1 MHPALWISKTGLE
14 AQTKDLAVISNNLA
28 NAGTVGFKKS
38 RVVFEDLFYQNLRQ
52 PGAQSSQDT
61 KLPAGLQLGTGVKMV
76 ATQKIHTQG
85 SFQTTDNQ
93 LDVAIQGSGFFQVQL
108 PDGSTGYT
116 RAGNFGTDEE
126 GQVVTLGSGYPLQA
140 GAFTIPQDATSMD
153 IGVDGTVS
161 VRLAGQAAPSIL
173 GTIQLA
179 DFINPAGL
187 QPVGEN
193 LYLETG
199 SSGAPVVGTPGL
211 DGLGQVRGGM
221 LETSNV
227 STVEELVAMIE
238 TQRTYETNAKVLS
251 AVDQMLQFINQ
262 TI

>member
-38 RVVFEDLFYQNLRQ
+38 RVAFEDLFYQNLRQ
-52 PGAQSSQDT
+52 PGAESSQET
-61 KLPAGLQLGTGVKMV
+61 RLPAGLQLGTGVKVV

-85 SFQTTDNQ
+85 NFQTSENQ
-93 LDVAIQGSGFFQVQL
+93 LDMAIQGSGFFQILL
-108 PDGSTGYT
+108 PDGTTGYT
-116 RAGNFGTDEE
+116 RAGNFTLDEN
-126 GQVVTLGSGYPLQA
+126 GQVVTQGSGYVLQPVI
-140 GAFTIPQDATSMD
+140 TVPQTATSLD
-153 IGVDGTVS
+153 VSIDGTIS
-161 VRLAGQAAPSIL
+161 AQEPGQAAPTNL
-173 GTIQLA
+173 GTLQLA
-179 DFINPAGL
+179 DFINPSGL
-187 QPVGEN
+187 QPIGEN

-199 SSGAPVVGTPGL
+199 SSGAPVIGTPGL
-211 DGLGQVRGGM
+211 DGLGALRGGQ

-262 TI
+262 TL

>member
-1 MHPALWISKTGLE
+1 MHPALWIAKTGLE

-38 RVVFEDLFYQNLRQ
+38 RVAFEDLFYQNLRQ
-52 PGAQSSQDT
+52 PGADSSQDT
-61 KLPAGLQLGTGVKMV
+61 KLPAGLQLGTGVKVV

-85 SFQTTDNQ
+85 SMQTSDNQ
-93 LDVAIQGSGFFQVQL
+93 LDMAVQGSGFFQILL
-108 PDGSTGYT
+108 PDGTTGYT
-116 RAGNFGTDEE
+116 RAGNFTLDET
-126 GQVVTLGSGYPLQA
+126 GQIVTQGSGYILQPA
-140 GAFTIPQDATSMD
+140 ITVPQTTTSLEVA
-153 IGVDGTVS
+153 VDGTIS
-161 VRLAGQAAPSIL
+161 AQEAGQAAPTNL
-173 GTIQLA
+173 GQVQLA
-179 DFINPAGL
+179 GFVNPSGL

-199 SSGAPVVGTPGL
+199 SSGAAVIGTAGL
-211 DGLGQVRGGM
+211 DGLGQLRGGQ

-262 TI
+262 TL

>member
-38 RVVFEDLFYQNLRQ
+38 RVAFEDLFYQNLRQ
-52 PGAQSSQDT
+52 PGAQASADT
-61 KLPAGLQLGTGVKMV
+61 RIPSGLQIGTGVKV
-76 ATQKIHTQG
+76 VSTQKIHTQG

-93 LDVAIQGSGFFQVQL
+93 LDMAIQGSGFFQILL
-108 PDGSTGYT
+108 PDGTTGYT
-116 RAGNFGTDEE
+116 RAGNFALDEN
-126 GQVVTLGSGYPLQA
+126 GQIVTQGSGYVLQPA
-140 GAFTIPQDATSMD
+140 LTVPQTATSLD
-153 IGVDGTVS
+153 VAVDGTVS
-161 VRLAGQAAPSIL
+161 VQEPGNAAPTIL
-173 GTIQLA
+173 GNIQLA
-179 DFINPAGL
+179 DFVNPSGL

-193 LYLETG
+193 LFLETG

-211 DGLGQVRGGM
+211 DGVGQVRGGM

-227 STVEELVAMIE
+227 STVEELVSMIE

-262 TI
+262 TL

>member
-14 AQTKDLAVISNNLA
+14 AQTKDLAVLSNNLA

-61 KLPAGLQLGTGVKMV
+61 RLPAGLQLGTGVKVV
-76 ATQKIHTQG
+76 ATQKIHSQG
-85 SFQTTDNQ
+85 SFKTTDSQ
-93 LDVAIQGSGFFQVQL
+93 MDMAIQGDGFFQVLL
-108 PDGSTGYT
+108 PDGTTGYS
-116 RAGNFGTDEE
+116 RAGNFTTDEN
-126 GQVVTLGSGYPLQA
+126 GQIVTQGSGYVLQP
-140 GAFTIPQDATSMD
+140 GFTIPQTAISMD
-153 IGVDGTVS
+153 VALDGTIS
-161 VRLAGQAAPSIL
+161 VQEAGQAAPTVV
-173 GTIQLA
+173 GNIQLA
-179 DFINPAGL
+179 GFINPSGL

-211 DGLGQVRGGM
+211 DGLGGVRGGM

-227 STVEELVAMIE
+227 STVEELVDMIE

-262 TI
+262 TL

>member
-38 RVVFEDLFYQNLRQ
+38 RVAFEDLFYQNLRQ
-52 PGAQSSQDT
+52 PGAQASQDT
-61 KLPAGLQLGTGVKMV
+61 RAPSGLQIGTGVKVV

-93 LDVAIQGSGFFQVQL
+93 LDMAVQGSGFFQILL
-108 PDGSTGYT
+108 PDGSSGYT
-116 RAGNFGTDEE
+116 RAGNFALDEN
-126 GQVVTLGSGYPLQA
+126 GQIVTQGSGYVLQPA
-140 GAFTIPQDATSMD
+140 ITVPQTATSLD
-153 IGVDGTVS
+153 VAVDGTVS
-161 VRLAGQAAPSIL
+161 VQEQGNPTPTIL
-173 GTIQLA
+173 GNIQLA
-179 DFINPAGL
+179 DFVNPSGL
-187 QPVGEN
+187 QPIGEN
-193 LYLETG
+193 LFLETG
-199 SSGAPVVGTPGL
+199 SSGAPVLGTPGL
-211 DGLGQVRGGM
+211 DGVGQVRGGM

-227 STVEELVAMIE
+227 STVEELVSMIE

-262 TI
+262 TL

>member
-38 RVVFEDLFYQNLRQ
+38 RVAFEDLFYQNLRQ
-52 PGAQSSQDT
+52 PGAQASADT
-61 KLPAGLQLGTGVKMV
+61 RVPSGLQIGTGVKVV

-93 LDVAIQGSGFFQVQL
+93 LDMAIQGSGFFQILL
-108 PDGSTGYT
+108 PDGSTAYT
-116 RAGNFGTDEE
+116 RSGNFALDEN
-126 GQVVTLGSGYPLQA
+126 GQIVTQGSGYVLQPA
-140 GAFTIPQDATSMD
+140 LTVPQTATSLD
-153 IGVDGTVS
+153 VAVDGTVS
-161 VRLAGQAAPSIL
+161 VQEQGNPAPTIL
-173 GTIQLA
+173 GNIQLA
-179 DFINPAGL
+179 DFVNPSGL

-193 LYLETG
+193 LFLETG

-211 DGLGQVRGGM
+211 DGVGQVRGGM

-227 STVEELVAMIE
+227 STVEELVSMIE

-262 TI
+262 TL

>member
-14 AQTKDLAVISNNLA
+14 AQTKNLAVLSNNLA
-28 NAGTVGFKKS
+28 NAGTTGFKKS
-38 RVVFEDLFYQNLRQ
+38 RVVFEDLFYQNLKQ

-61 KLPAGLQLGTGVKMV
+61 KLPSGLQIGTGVKMV
-76 ATQKIHTQG
+76 ATQKIHSQG

-93 LDVAIQGSGFFQVQL
+93 LDMAVQGSGFFQVLL
-108 PDGSTGYT
+108 PDGTTGYT
-116 RAGNFGTDEE
+116 RAGNFGLDEN
-126 GQVVTLGSGYPLQA
+126 GQIVTQGSGNVVQPAITVPL
-140 GAFTIPQDATSMD
+140 TATSMNV
-153 IGVDGTVS
+153 GLDGTVS
-161 VRLAGQAAPSIL
+161 VQEAGNPAPTVL
-173 GTIQLA
+173 GNIQLA
-179 DFINPAGL
+179 NFINPSGL

-199 SSGAPVVGTPGL
+199 SSGTPVLGTPGL
-211 DGLGQVRGGM
+211 DGLGAIRGGM

-227 STVEELVAMIE
+227 STVEELVSMIE

-262 TI
+262 TL

>member
-1 MHPALWISKTGLE
+1 MHPALWISQTGLE

-38 RVVFEDLFYQNLRQ
+38 RVAFEDLFYQNLRQ
-52 PGAQSSQDT
+52 PGAQSSADSR
-61 KLPAGLQLGTGVKMV
+61 LPSGLQLGTGVKVV

-85 SFQTTDNQ
+85 SFQTSENQ
-93 LDVAIQGSGFFQVQL
+93 LDMAIQGAGFFQVLL
-108 PDGSTGYT
+108 PDGSTAYT
-116 RAGNFGTDEE
+116 RAGNFGLDEN
-126 GQVVTLGSGYPLQA
+126 GQIVTQGNGYVLQP
-140 GAFTIPQDATSMD
+140 GFTIPQTSTSLDVAT
-153 IGVDGTVS
+153 DGTIS
-161 VRLAGQAAPSIL
+161 VQEQGVAAPTVVGNL
-173 GTIQLA
+173 QLA
-179 DFINPAGL
+179 DFVNPSGL
-187 QPVGEN
+187 QPIGEN
-193 LYLETG
+193 LFIETG

-211 DGLGQVRGGM
+211 DGLGAVRGGQ

-262 TI
+262 TL

>member
-38 RVVFEDLFYQNLRQ
+38 RVAFEDLFYQNLRQ
-52 PGAQSSQDT
+52 PGAQASADT
-61 KLPAGLQLGTGVKMV
+61 RIPSGLQIGTGVKV
-76 ATQKIHTQG
+76 VSTQKIHTQG

-93 LDVAIQGSGFFQVQL
+93 LDMAIQGAGFFQILL
-108 PDGSTGYT
+108 PDGTTAYT
-116 RAGNFGTDEE
+116 RSGNFALDEN
-126 GQVVTLGSGYPLQA
+126 GQIVTQGSGYVLQPA
-140 GAFTIPQDATSMD
+140 LTVPQTATSLD
-153 IGVDGTVS
+153 VAVDGTVS
-161 VRLAGQAAPSIL
+161 VQEAGNNAPTVL
-173 GTIQLA
+173 GNIQLA
-179 DFINPAGL
+179 DFVNPTGL

-211 DGLGQVRGGM
+211 DGVGQVRGGM

-227 STVEELVAMIE
+227 STVEELVSMIE

-262 TI
+262 TL

>member
-14 AQTKDLAVISNNLA
+14 AQTKNLAVLANNLA
-28 NAGTVGFKKS
+28 NAGTTGFKKS

-76 ATQKIHTQG
+76 ATQKIHSQG
-85 SFQTTDNQ
+85 SFKTTDNQ
-93 LDVAIQGSGFFQVQL
+93 LDMAVQGSGFFQVLL
-108 PDGSTGYT
+108 PDGTTGYT
-116 RAGNFGTDEE
+116 RAGNFGLNEN
-126 GQVVTLGSGYPLQA
+126 GQIVTQGSGYELQPA
-140 GAFTIPQDATSMD
+140 ITIPTGVTSMD
-153 IGVDGTVS
+153 VGLDGTVS
-161 VRLAGQAAPSIL
+161 VQIAGQTAPSII
-173 GTIQLA
+173 GNIQLA
-179 DFINPAGL
+179 SFINPSGL
-187 QPVGEN
+187 QPVGDN

-199 SSGAPVVGTPGL
+199 SSGAPVIGTPGL
-211 DGLGQVRGGM
+211 DGIGAIRGGM

-262 TI
+262 TL

>member
-38 RVVFEDLFYQNLRQ
+38 RVAFEDLFYQNLRQ
-52 PGAQSSQDT
+52 PGAQASQDSRIPT
-61 KLPAGLQLGTGVKMV
+61 GLQIGTGVKVV

-93 LDVAIQGSGFFQVQL
+93 LDMAIQGAGFFQILL
-108 PDGSTGYT
+108 PDGTTGYT
-116 RAGNFGTDEE
+116 RAGNFTLDEN
-126 GQVVTLGSGYPLQA
+126 GQIVTQGSGYVLQPA
-140 GAFTIPQDATSMD
+140 ITVPQTSVTLD
-153 IGVDGTVS
+153 VAIDGTIS
-161 VRLAGQAAPSIL
+161 VQEAGQAAPTIL
-173 GTIQLA
+173 GNLQLA
-179 DFINPAGL
+179 DFVNPTGL
-187 QPVGEN
+187 QPIGEN

-199 SSGAPVVGTPGL
+199 SSGAPVIGTPGL
-211 DGLGQVRGGM
+211 DGLGTVRGGM

-227 STVEELVAMIE
+227 STVEELVSMIE

-251 AVDQMLQFINQ
+251 AVDQMLQFVNQ
-262 TI
+262 TL